1 MEANLML
8 SIVRL
13 SPRYQ
18 LTLPQDVRQALGCE
32 VSDRIAFRSD
42 ASGRIYIENMK
53 AIDIASVRGLL
64 RTEADALTDGHDLVR
79 TEDLLQNHLT
89 MEGDTSE

>member
-1 MEANLML
+1 ML

-18 LTLPQDVRQALGCE
+18 LTLPQEVRQALGCE

-42 ASGRIYIENMK
+42 VSGRIYIENMK

-64 RTEADALTDGHDLVR
+64 RAEENMLTDGHDLVR
-79 TEDLLQNHLT
+79 TEDLSQNHSLLK
-89 MEGDTSE
+89 GDSSK